1 MMVNENVNMVADT
14 KKFMDALDSFYGLE
28 PKRIYDFLLLFYFAK
43 EGTLSYVENLLP
55 EEQHDLVFVREE
67 CNDELSDF
75 WQIWKDLRET
85 ENTLSPEMKNLMNE
99 AKDDVSCKN
108 LYLKLL
114 RTSHKACSW
123 VFNRAIVADFK
134 DSEDKDEIIEII
146 TSLNCSYSVKQES
159 DGYEPNVTDL
169 KHIVDELSSISK
181 DWYCSYVDLA
191 FKEILRAIQKQK
203 YAPENLGSYSHDLAK
218 FVANL
223 LNVQQGSV
231 YDPFAGDG
239 FLGTN
244 LNDSVSY
251 VGKVTCYEMKPIA
264 KLNLLLHSK
273 NSRSIDYCIPQSA
286 WEGKGFDYTVMLP
299 LFPREPQKRMQA
311 YNLYDFLHLDK
322 KPKNMLV
329 VAAESCKKKSVS
341 VHFLSV
347 CFSHEGASLIKPLID
362 RDLLETVVLFPNN
375 VLDGTYVQ
383 PLIFVTNK
391 EKQKKGVVRMVDASH
406 CFKELS
412 FYDKQFDMNWAVNL
426 CMSNEDNKYVAEIPT
441 SEVIDNKYMVYPLYY
456 LNSKVE
462 CEYGKK
468 LVSLG
473 ECLVQLPIKYSNNK
487 EGLFF
492 SFNRRNYNA
501 AEYFIKAEELQVRKM
516 DDSKFRVV
524 TENCLLWTK
533 FIKQF
538 AYLET
543 QGKDVFVRPNFRA
556 FKVNEEVIN
565 PQYLLSELYKDY
577 FTNQLD
583 RFGKSIIGGHGVYMS
598 VDDFLSCKI
607 QVPMSKLEQDQAVL
621 HEQSELLEERAVS
634 LETTY
639 QKKFDDFVLG
649 QRQRKHAVAQVLNEI
664 LPTVQNIKDF
674 IDCNNTVSK
683 DSVVSQRSGKKLHE
697 YLSVL
702 LEQTSKVISMVDQFT
717 SPDTYAPAEKVD
729 LYEFLPAYVKS
740 KDVNEICSIY
750 FCPDINDLRTPNYPF
765 WLPGDWQADEN
776 AHCFVNTSTK
786 DLTQMLDNL
795 IENAKTYGFVNRKSV
810 DNEIMIAI
818 YSKPYGAKNMAC
830 IKIANNGE
838 LVSKDIDL
846 NKLFTWGI
854 GKHTGIGCWQVKDIA
869 EHFGGSVAYDE
880 LLQSPY
886 PCVFSIYLPL
896 IEE

>member
-14 KKFMDALDSFYGLE
+14 KKFMDAMDSFYSME
-28 PKRIYDFLLLFYFAK
+28 PMRIYDFLLLFYFAK

-55 EEQHDLVFVREE
+55 EEQHDLVFAKEE
-67 CNDELSDF
+67 CNDNLSDF
-75 WQIWKDLRET
+75 WQMWKELRDS
-85 ENTLSPEMKNLMNE
+85 ENALSPKMKNLLRE
-99 AKDDVSCKN
+99 AKDEDSCKN
-108 LYLKLL
+108 LYLKLM
-114 RTSHKACSW
+114 RTSNKESSW
-123 VFNRAIVADFK
+123 VFNRAIVADFN
-134 DSEDKDEIIEII
+134 DSEDKDEIKGII
-146 TSLNCSYSVKQES
+146 TSFNRSYSAIQES
-159 DGYEPNVTDL
+159 DGYELNVIEL
-169 KHIVDELSSISK
+169 KDIVDELSSISK
-181 DWYCSYVDLA
+181 DWYYSNMDFA

-203 YAPENLGSYSHDLAK
+203 HAPENLGDYSHDLAK

-231 YDPFAGDG
+231 YEPFAGDG
-239 FLGTN
+239 FFGAN
-244 LNDSVSY
+244 LNDSVNY
-251 VGKVTCYEMKPIA
+251 VGKVTCYDMKPIA

-273 NSRSIDYCIPQSA
+273 DSRSIDYSIPQSA
-286 WEGKGFDYTVMLP
+286 WVEKGFDNIVMLP
-299 LFPREPQKRMQA
+299 VLSREPLKRMQA
-311 YNLYDFLHLDK
+311 YHLYDFLHLDEE
-322 KPKNMLV
+322 PKNMLV
-329 VAAESCKKKSVS
+329 VAAESCNKKSVS
-341 VHFLSV
+341 VHFPSI
-347 CFSHEGASLIKPLID
+347 CFSDEGISLIKPLID
-362 RDLLETVVLFPNN
+362 KDLLETVVLLPNN

-383 PLIFVTNK
+383 PLVFVTNK
-391 EKQKKGVVRMVDASH
+391 DKQKKGIVRFVDASH
-406 CFKELS
+406 CFEELS
-412 FYDKQFDMNWAVNL
+412 FNDKQFEVSLAVNL
-426 CMSNEDNKYVAEIPT
+426 CMTNDDKRYVTEILT
-441 SEVIDNKYMVYPLYY
+441 SEVIGNKYMVYPLYY
-456 LNSKVE
+456 LNSKVA
-462 CEYGKK
+462 CENGKK
-468 LVSLG
+468 LISLG
-473 ECLVQLPIKYSNNK
+473 ECLEQLPIKYSDDK
-487 EGLFF
+487 DGLLF

-501 AEYFIKAEELQVRKM
+501 AEYVVKADELQIRKM
-516 DDSKFRVV
+516 DGSKFRVV

-533 FIKQF
+533 FMKQF

-583 RFGKSIIGGHGVYMS
+583 RFGKNTFGGHGAYMS
-598 VDDFLSCKI
+598 VDDFLCCKI
-607 QVPMSKLEQDQAVL
+607 QVPTSKLEQEQAVL

-639 QKKFDDFVLG
+639 QRKFEDFVIG

-674 IDCNNTVSK
+674 IDGNDTVSK
-683 DSVVSQRSGKKLHE
+683 ESVVSHRSGKKLHE

-702 LEQTSKVISMVDQFT
+702 VEQTSKVISMVEQFT
-717 SPDTYAPAEKVD
+717 SQDTYAPAEKVD

-750 FCPDINDLRTPNYPF
+750 FCPDIKDLRTPNYPF
-765 WLPGDWQADEN
+765 WRPGDWQVDEN
-776 AHCFVNTSTK
+776 AHCFVNTSIK

-795 IENAKTYGFVNRKSV
+795 IENAKTYGFVNRKPV

-818 YSKPYGAKNMAC
+818 NSKPYGAKNMAC

-838 LVSKDIDL
+838 LVSKDMDL